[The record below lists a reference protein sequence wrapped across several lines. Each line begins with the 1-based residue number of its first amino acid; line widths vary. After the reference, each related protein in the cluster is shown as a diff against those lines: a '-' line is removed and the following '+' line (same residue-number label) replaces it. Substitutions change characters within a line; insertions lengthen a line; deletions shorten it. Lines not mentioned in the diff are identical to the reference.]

1 MKRRSGRTIRP
12 IQAAW
17 ATFALFLALASAAAG
32 LFSASREGRPP
43 GPAVGPRIVDLRG
56 TAYEMG
62 VTHGRTLRTEIL
74 ELVGRWKR
82 DLEKSF
88 GMPAQD
94 FIRVLLEK
102 TDFRP
107 AIERWTPGLLDE
119 VRGIADGAGLD
130 FETIYAYQLID
141 EQWAMG
147 EDLSPAKC
155 TTIAA
160 RKRNGRPT
168 YVAQNLDLPAFY
180 QGFQTV
186 LRIHD
191 ERSGLETLVFTIPG
205 ILAAN
210 GLNSRSVGVCVNAVT
225 QLAYSPKGVPVDFA
239 VRGLLRQESYEQAE
253 RFLREMPPA
262 APQTYVIGGPDEAA
276 VFERS
281 AGRTARFLP
290 FEEAEFSY
298 HTNHPLVNDD
308 FNPRFPEALK
318 RRGMSLEAYR
328 GRCPRFNFLRSVLT
342 DNSVTID
349 LDRLKALFADRSSGI
364 NNAGTYGCTIMVL
377 GAVPKLHISP
387 GRPDEAPFQ
396 ALGFD
401 SSPVR

>member
-1 MKRRSGRTIRP
+1 MPPGT
-12 IQAAW
+12 
-17 ATFALFLALASAAAG
+17 AAG
-32 LFSASREGRPP
+32 L
-43 GPAVGPRIVDLRG
+43 RIVDLRG

-62 VTHGRTLRTEIL
+62 VTHGRTLKAEIRK
-74 ELVGRWKR
+74 LVARWKR

-88 GMPAQD
+88 GMPAGD

-147 EDLSPAKC
+147 QDLSPAKC

-160 RKRNGRPT
+160 GRSNGRPT
-168 YVAQNLDLPAFY
+168 YVAQTLDLPAFY

-210 GLNSRSVGVCVNAVT
+210 GLNNRSVGVCVNAVT
-225 QLAYSPKGVPVDFA
+225 QLAYSPRGLPVDFA
-239 VRGLLRQESYEQAE
+239 VRGLLRQESYEQAV

-262 APQTYVIGGPDEAA
+262 APQTYVIGGPDETA

-281 AGRTARFLP
+281 AGKMIMFLP
-290 FEEAEFSY
+290 FEGAEFSY

-308 FNPRFPEALK
+308 FNPSFTEALK
-318 RRGMSLEAYR
+318 RRGMSLEIYR
-328 GRCPRFNFLRSVLT
+328 GRCPRFNFLRSLLR
-342 DNSVTID
+342 DNSVRVD
-349 LDRLKALFADRSSGI
+349 LDRLKALFANRSSGI
-364 NNAGTYGCTIMVL
+364 NNEGTYGCTIMVL
-377 GAVPKLHISP
+377 GAAPELHISP

-396 ALGFD
+396 VLGFD
-401 SSPVR
+401 ASLVR